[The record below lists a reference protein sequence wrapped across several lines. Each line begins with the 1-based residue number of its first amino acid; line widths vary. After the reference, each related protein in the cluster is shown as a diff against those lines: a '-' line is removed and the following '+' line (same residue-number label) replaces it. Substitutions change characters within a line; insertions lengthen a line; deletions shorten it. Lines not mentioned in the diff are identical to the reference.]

1 MMLAMGLWW
10 LACTTAPVAEPTTD
24 KEYLTEPQRKKLVD
38 FTQALC
44 ATRWC
49 AGDYEFLF
57 LGVSCDKST
66 WTCKLGA
73 IGWPDVNPKQRKDL
87 QCEVGAVLNV
97 KQLLLKR
104 KTTEMWNEALDNCL
118 GAFKVPDMPAE
129 K

>member
-1 MMLAMGLWW
+1 M
-10 LACTTAPVAEPTTD
+10 
-24 KEYLTEPQRKKLVD
+24 
-38 FTQALC
+38 
-44 ATRWC
+44 
-49 AGDYEFLF
+49 
-57 LGVSCDKST
+57 
-66 WTCKLGA
+66 
-73 IGWPDVNPKQRKDL
+73 NPKQRKDL